1 MGFLSSLP
9 LLSLGG
15 GALGIT
21 VSVLLIAIVLALWA
35 LVLMILHPLHA
46 TMFIITASIE
56 YLLIQLFG
64 FDLYFNFISFFVIYV
79 IIFAIY
85 TLGLR
90 RWLPLPQT
98 EIEQLLKLA
107 ELKKQELISDE
118 EYKAAKKKLLKI

>member
-1 MGFLSSLP
+1 MGLLSSLP
-9 LLSLGG
+9 IISFGG

-21 VSVLLIAIVLALWA
+21 ASILLVAIVLTLWV

-46 TMFIITASIE
+46 TMFVITASIE
-56 YLLIQLFG
+56 YVLIQFFG
-64 FDLYFNFISFFVIYV
+64 FDLWFNFISFFVIYIV
-79 IIFAIY
+79 IFAIY

-107 ELKKQELISDE
+107 ELKQQELISEE

>member
-9 LLSLGG
+9 ILSFGG

-21 VSVLLIAIVLALWA
+21 TSILLVAIILALWA

-46 TMFIITASIE
+46 TMFIIAASIE
-56 YLLIQLFG
+56 YLLIQFFG
-64 FDLYFNFISFFVIYV
+64 FDIWFNFISFFIIYV

-107 ELKKQELISDE
+107 ELKQNELISEE